1 MKTNYNWH
9 DLLVLTGFM
18 PERWDKECVTLYLN
32 NGDDVSYLDSL
43 LAGTQASYEKDYGR
57 YVFSSTP
64 PKSSN
69 WFEEMKKLE
78 GGMESGSHITTRDIE
93 FPLNA
98 VVMQFQRLN
107 IATVESCK
115 GFHNKWQMR
124 GPVRYRGPYVKFLT
138 WRGALLADTIL
149 KSGGYNCELDK
160 HKRLFIHEAIDG
172 IFDLGLWL
180 YKINCAYEY
189 LKPLQKKRERRL
201 LELLV
206 IPGRSGHENDVAS
219 HLISILENRLDSLWK
234 DEAGNILGEITIPN
248 RMFEGKL
255 PTLLLSAHMDVKNS
269 TGEGKP
275 IIREG
280 NTLRRDGGILG
291 ADDRAG
297 IGLILD
303 VLDVLIQ
310 NQLPCHLKFAF
321 TVEEETG
328 QQGAE
333 QIDDAFFLGVDF
345 AISLDRKG
353 SNDIVV
359 ESSGYEYCSK
369 SDARFITE
377 CSKRLWKDP
386 ELHYQPVEGGRSDL
400 RVWSQIG
407 TPHIPSVNLSVGY
420 FDEHTSNEYL
430 ELDTW
435 HRVHDLLLEIILFK
449 TEADADNPLEATAP

>member
-1 MKTNYNWH
+1 MKTNYNWY

-18 PERWDKECVTLYLN
+18 PERRDKEGVTLYLN
-32 NGDDVSYLDSL
+32 NEDEVSFLDSL
-43 LAGTQASYEKDYGR
+43 LARTQASYEKDYRR
-57 YVFSSTP
+57 YAFASTP
-64 PKSSN
+64 PQSSD

-107 IATVESCK
+107 IRTIESCK
-115 GFHNKWQMR
+115 GFHNQRQMR

-138 WRGALLADTIL
+138 WRCALLAETIL
-149 KSGGYNCELDK
+149 KSGGYCCELDTQ
-160 HKRLFIHEAIDG
+160 KRLFILEAIDG
-172 IFDLGLWL
+172 ILDLGLWL
-180 YKINCAYEY
+180 YKIKCAYDY
-189 LKPLQKKRERRL
+189 LKSLQEKRERRL
-201 LELLV
+201 LELLD
-206 IPGRSGHENDVAS
+206 IPGKSRYEHDVAS

-234 DEAGNILGEITIPN
+234 DEAGNVLGEITIPN

-321 TVEEETG
+321 TVEEENG

-333 QIDDAFFLGVDF
+333 QISHAFFQGVDF
-345 AISLDRKG
+345 AISLDRRG
-353 SNDIVV
+353 TNDIVV
-359 ESSGYEYCSK
+359 KSSEYVYCVEQE
-369 SDARFITE
+369 ARFITE
-377 CSKRLWKDP
+377 CSKRLWKAP
-386 ELHYQPVEGGRSDL
+386 ELHYKPVEGRRSDL
-400 RVWSQIG
+400 RVWSQLG
-407 TPHIPSVNLSVGY
+407 VPSVNLSIGY
-420 FDEHTSNEYL
+420 FDEHTSSEYL
-430 ELDTW
+430 NLDAW
-435 HRVHDLLLEIILFK
+435 HRAHDLLLEIISYK
-449 TEADADNPLEATAP
+449 TEASLRRR

>member
-1 MKTNYNWH
+1 MKTNYNWY

-18 PERWDKECVTLYLN
+18 PKRRDNECVTLYLN
-32 NGDDVSYLDSL
+32 NGDDVSFLDSL
-43 LAGTQASYEKDYGR
+43 LTGTQSPYEKNSRR
-57 YVFSSTP
+57 YVLSSTP
-64 PKSSN
+64 PKSSD

-78 GGMESGSHITTRDIE
+78 GGMESGSQITTRDIE

-115 GFHNKWQMR
+115 GFHNRWQMR

-138 WRGALLADTIL
+138 WRGALLAETIL
-149 KSGGYNCELDK
+149 KSGDYCCELDTQ
-160 HKRLFIHEAIDG
+160 KRLFILETIDG
-172 IFDLGLWL
+172 ILDLGLWL
-180 YKINCAYEY
+180 YKINCAYDY
-189 LKPLQKKRERRL
+189 LKPLQEKRERRL
-201 LELLV
+201 LELLD
-206 IPGRSGHENDVAS
+206 IPGESKKEYDVAS
-219 HLISILENRLDSLWK
+219 HLTSILENPLDSVWM
-234 DEAGNILGEITIPN
+234 DEAGNVLGEITIPS
-248 RMFEGKL
+248 RMFKGKL

-280 NTLRRDGGILG
+280 NTLRRDDGILG

-310 NQLPCHLKFAF
+310 TQIPCHLRFAF

-333 QIDDAFFLGVDF
+333 QIDHAFFQGVDF
-345 AISLDRKG
+345 AISLDRQG
-353 SNDIVV
+353 TNDIVV
-359 ESSGYEYCSK
+359 KSSEFDYCTEL
-369 SDARFITE
+369 DTRFITE

-386 ELHYQPVEGGRSDL
+386 ELHYKPVEGGRSDL

-407 TPHIPSVNLSVGY
+407 NPHIPSVNLSVGY

-435 HRVHDLLLEIILFK
+435 HRAHDLLLEIISYK
-449 TEADADNPLEATAP
+449 TEASLRRR

>member
-1 MKTNYNWH
+1 MIANYNWY

-18 PERWDKECVTLYLN
+18 PERRDKEDVTLYLN
-32 NGDDVSYLDSL
+32 NEDDFSFLDSL
-43 LAGTQASYEKDYGR
+43 LTRTQASYEKGYGR
-57 YVFSSTP
+57 YVFRSTP

-69 WFEEMKKLE
+69 WFGEMKKLE

-107 IATVESCK
+107 IQTIESCK
-115 GFHNKWQMR
+115 GFHNQRQTR

-138 WRGALLADTIL
+138 WRGALLAEIIL
-149 KSGGYNCELDK
+149 KSGGYNCELDTQ
-160 HKRLFIHEAIDG
+160 KRVFILEAIDG
-172 IFDLGLWL
+172 ILDMGLWL
-180 YKINCAYEY
+180 YKIDCAYDC
-189 LKPLQKKRERRL
+189 LKPLQEKRERRL
-201 LELLV
+201 LELLD
-206 IPGRSGHENDVAS
+206 IPGKSRYEHDVAS
-219 HLISILENRLDSLWK
+219 HLISILENRLDSVWK
-234 DEAGNILGEITIPN
+234 DDAGNVLGELTIPG
-248 RMFEGKL
+248 RRFGDKL
-255 PTLLLSAHMDVKNS
+255 PILLLSAHMDVKNS

-297 IGLILD
+297 VGLILD

-333 QIDDAFFLGVDF
+333 QIDKSFFEGVDF

-353 SNDIVV
+353 TNDIVIK
-359 ESSGYEYCSK
+359 SSEYEYCTK

-377 CSKRLWKDP
+377 CSERLWKAP
-386 ELHYQPVEGGRSDL
+386 ELHYKPVEGGRSDL

-407 TPHIPSVNLSVGY
+407 NPHMPSVNLSVGY

-435 HRVHDLLLEIILFK
+435 HRAHDLLLEIISYK
-449 TEADADNPLEATAP
+449 TEESLRRR